1 MVRAVRDQ
9 RYKYI
14 RNYNPHQIY
23 GQFIAYMFQTDTTRI
38 WKNMFDAGKLNE
50 VQSAFWK
57 TKPAIE
63 FYDTRNDPHEVNN
76 LAQSEAHADQRDR
89 LADELDRWQLEIG
102 DLGFLPEGEMH
113 DRCGDLTPYELGR
126 DKKKYPLA
134 KIKAAAE
141 KATTATSSSLGDLQ
155 SMMKD
160 KDAAIRYWGATG
172 CIILG
177 KGATAAKSDLVNLCK
192 DPCADVRS
200 AASQALFMIG
210 EVKTAESTLEAI
222 LSEKNPFSRLRAM
235 NVLDHM
241 DESAREAVTRIAK
254 VGDPVSIG
262 AYGEN
267 YIGNVINK
275 AAADLGV
282 AQKKKRR
289 KK

>member
-1 MVRAVRDQ
+1 
-9 RYKYI
+9 
-14 RNYNPHQIY
+14 
-23 GQFIAYMFQTDTTRI
+23 
-38 WKNMFDAGKLNE
+38 
-50 VQSAFWK
+50 
-57 TKPAIE
+57 
-63 FYDTRNDPHEVNN
+63 
-76 LAQSEAHADQRDR
+76 
-89 LADELDRWQLEIG
+89 
-102 DLGFLPEGEMH
+102 
-113 DRCGDLTPYELGR
+113 
-126 DKKKYPLA
+126 
-134 KIKAAAE
+134 
-141 KATTATSSSLGDLQ
+141 
-155 SMMKD
+155 MMKD

-177 KGATAAKSDLVNLCK
+177 KGAAAAKSDLVNLCK
-192 DPCADVRS
+192 DSCADVRS

-241 DESAREAVTRIAK
+241 GESAREAITRIAK

-267 YIGNVINK
+267 YIGNVISK

-282 AQKKKRR
+282 SQKKKGR

>member
-1 MVRAVRDQ
+1 MC
-9 RYKYI
+9 I
-14 RNYNPHQIY
+14 
-23 GQFIAYMFQTDTTRI
+23 
-38 WKNMFDAGKLNE
+38 
-50 VQSAFWK
+50 
-57 TKPAIE
+57 
-63 FYDTRNDPHEVNN
+63 
-76 LAQSEAHADQRDR
+76 RDR
-89 LADELDRWQLEIG
+89 LNRWQFEIG

-141 KATTATSSSLGDLQ
+141 KATAATPSSLGELQ

-160 KDAAIRYWGATG
+160 KDSAIRYWGATG

-177 KGATAAKSDLVNLCK
+177 KDAAAAKSDLVRLCK
-192 DPCADVRS
+192 DSCADVRS
-200 AASQALFMIG
+200 AASQALFMMG
-210 EVKTAESTLEAI
+210 EVKTAASTLEAI

-241 DESAREAVTRIAK
+241 DESAREVVVRIAR
-254 VGDPVSIG
+254 VGDSASIG

-267 YIGNVINK
+267 YIGNVIRK
-275 AAADLGV
+275 AATDLGIS
-282 AQKKKRR
+282 QKKKRS

>member
-1 MVRAVRDQ
+1 MPRHKRWLWDSGIHIPLLVRIPEKWKSFREVSPGKMTDRLVSFVDLGPTALSLAGIDPPKHMHGKAFLGEFSDGPRQYIHAFRGRMDERYDMVRAVRDE

-89 LADELDRWQLEIG
+89 LADELNRWQLEIG

-126 DKKKYPLA
+126 DKTL
-134 KIKAAAE
+134 
-141 KATTATSSSLGDLQ
+141 LG
-155 SMMKD
+155 
-160 KDAAIRYWGATG
+160 
-172 CIILG
+172 
-177 KGATAAKSDLVNLCK
+177 
-192 DPCADVRS
+192 
-200 AASQALFMIG
+200 
-210 EVKTAESTLEAI
+210 
-222 LSEKNPFSRLRAM
+222 
-235 NVLDHM
+235 
-241 DESAREAVTRIAK
+241 
-254 VGDPVSIG
+254 
-262 AYGEN
+262 
-267 YIGNVINK
+267 
-275 AAADLGV
+275 
-282 AQKKKRR
+282 
-289 KK
+289 